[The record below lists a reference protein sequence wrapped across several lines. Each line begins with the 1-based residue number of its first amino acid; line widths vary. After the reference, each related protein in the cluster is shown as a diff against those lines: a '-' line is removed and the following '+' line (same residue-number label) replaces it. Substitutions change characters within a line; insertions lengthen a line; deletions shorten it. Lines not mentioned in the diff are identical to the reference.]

1 MKWYFYHSKK
11 LREFM
16 NSRMLKAVP
25 PSPAPATAQEQALID
40 QLRSDF
46 SEIGPVN
53 NEAGTPSEQVWVN
66 NMNRLTKLVME
77 EDPRGFLHWDVI
89 QKAMF
94 ITNAMY
100 VLMELAFLKKQP
112 NWKKRWEPAISEDP
126 TGSPLPYWTQ
136 RSSSGNLIHHG
147 YHIAQFEAQ
156 TGADVSILDFVV
168 ECGGGYGSM
177 CRLFRNLGFT
187 GEYIIFDLPHF
198 SALQKYYLQ
207 SLGISLSPGDKG
219 GNGMTVRLCSD
230 LDAFKEVVGEKSVV
244 DRSLLLATWSLSEMP
259 LSLRAELTPM
269 FRNFQYLFFAYQS
282 VFEEVDNVE
291 YFAELGREEPGFTW
305 KSWEVEP
312 LPTHYYMAGSRV

>member
-1 MKWYFYHSKK
+1 
-11 LREFM
+11 
-16 NSRMLKAVP
+16 
-25 PSPAPATAQEQALID
+25 
-40 QLRSDF
+40 
-46 SEIGPVN
+46 
-53 NEAGTPSEQVWVN
+53 
-66 NMNRLTKLVME
+66 MNRLSKLVQE

-100 VLMELAFLKKQP
+100 VLMELSFLKRQA
-112 NWKKRWEPAISEDP
+112 NWRKRWEPAIAEDR

-136 RSSSGNLIHHG
+136 RSSSGNLIHHA
-147 YHIAQFEAQ
+147 YHIAQLEAQ
-156 TGADVSILDFVV
+156 TGVDVSSLDCVV

-207 SLGISLSPGDKG
+207 SLGVSVSPGEASDR
-219 GNGMTVRLCSD
+219 GMTVRLCSD
-230 LDAFKEVVGEKSVV
+230 MDEFKAIAGEKSVP

-259 LSLRAELTPM
+259 LALRAELTPA
-269 FRNFQYLFFAYQS
+269 FKYFQYLFFAYQS

-291 YFAELGREEPGFTW
+291 YFAELGREEQGFGWNT
-305 KSWEVEP
+305 WEVEP
-312 LPTHYYMAGSRV
+312 LPTHFYMAGKRA